1 MGRVLPKNAAFV
13 RATLNNIAVTGD
25 SDIYTVPAG
34 KIAIVGRIRVYN
46 NNGSLA
52 TVYPTFKLS
61 GTYFRIVASP
71 LIVSANS
78 STSATINR
86 AAPAGTTIAVNTT
99 LTGINV
105 WIDVLLLN
113 ADCGFVPIA
122 LTSLAAGDNTIYTC
136 PANKTAVLIDSNNL
150 VPFGPNTL
158 AYTNQSGA
166 TRTIKVYQVNSGG
179 SSSTSNLIMGSS
191 TVTNNSCNTGALSS
205 SMTSGDSLILNTDAS
220 TASQAVFG
228 TVLELPL

>member
-1 MGRVLPKNAAFV
+1 MRSPLQFFVFGGLVILGCVLPKNAAFV

-46 NNGSLA
+46 NNGSIA

-78 STSATINR
+78 SSSATINR

-158 AYTNQSGA
+158 AYTFQSCA
-166 TRTIKVYQVNSGG
+166 TRTIKVYQVISVG
-179 SSSTSNLIMGSS
+179 SSCSSNLFMVSS
-191 TVTNNSCNTGALSS
+191 TGA
-205 SMTSGDSLILNTDAS
+205 GGAGGAGARGAS
-220 TASQAVFG
+220 
-228 TVLELPL
+228 